1 MTTLFN
7 NHLVSF
13 ATLND
18 TDIELSINRNIYVLQ
33 YDSVL
38 DITLIFDAITND
50 YLDEVH
56 FRFNQELG
64 VEDYPNKEI
73 INFIIENLI

>member
-7 NHLVSF
+7 NHLLSF
-13 ATLND
+13 AKLNE
-18 TDIELSINRNIYVLQ
+18 TDIELSIDRNIYILQ

-50 YLDEVH
+50 YLDEIH
-56 FRFNQELG
+56 YRFNQDSSI
-64 VEDYPNKEI
+64 EDYPNKEI
-73 INFIIENLI
+73 ILFIIENLI